1 MPISKRFAIISAKM
15 QDILRFEKVS
25 KVYEPGII
33 ALEDISFSVR
43 RGEFLFIT
51 GPSGAGKSTLLNLI
65 FRAERPTTG
74 EIYFEGRPLSAYKR
88 KEIPFLRR
96 KIGVV
101 FQDFKLLENR
111 TVFENVAISLEIQ
124 GLTEGEI
131 RRRVLRM
138 LARLGLGG
146 RENQPVRQLSGGEKQ
161 RVALARA
168 VVNRPR
174 LLLADEP
181 TGNLDARRSEEV
193 MEIFEDLNAEGT
205 TIIFAT
211 HDEALYADRHRRVL
225 VLDRGRLLNP

>member
-1 MPISKRFAIISAKM
+1 M
-15 QDILRFEKVS
+15 QDILRFERVS
-25 KVYEPGII
+25 KVYEPNIT

-43 RGEFLFIT
+43 RGEFIFVT

-65 FRAERPTTG
+65 FRAEKPTTG
-74 EIYFEGRPLSAYKR
+74 EIYFEERPLSAYKR

-124 GLTEGEI
+124 GFTEGEI
-131 RRRVLRM
+131 RRRVLRI
-138 LARLGLGG
+138 LARLGLNG
-146 RENQPVRQLSGGEKQ
+146 REEQPVRQLSGGEKQ

-225 VLDRGRLLNP
+225 ILEQGRLLNP

>member
-1 MPISKRFAIISAKM
+1 MEE
-15 QDILRFEKVS
+15 ILRLERVS
-25 KVYEPGII
+25 KVYEPNIT
-33 ALEDISFSVR
+33 ALDEISFSVEK
-43 RGEFLFIT
+43 GEFLFIT

-65 FRAERPTTG
+65 FRAEKPTSG
-74 EIYFEGRPLSAYKR
+74 EIYFEGRPLSSYAR

-124 GLTEGEI
+124 GVSEGEI
-131 RRRVLRM
+131 RRRVLKI
-138 LARLGLGG
+138 LERLGLSG
-146 RENQPVRQLSGGEKQ
+146 RETQPVRQLSGGEKQ

-168 VVNRPR
+168 VINRPR

-181 TGNLDARRSEEV
+181 TGNLDSRRTEEV

-205 TIIFAT
+205 TIILAT
-211 HDEALYADRHRRVL
+211 HDEALYVERHRRVL
-225 VLDRGRLLNP
+225 VLDQGRLLNP